1 MTTQQQYIERLK
13 DMVTQK
19 FGRGIATAE
28 DCVALSEAVAEV
40 TDMQLDANDYAK
52 LFIPQS
58 NIAPRPVTLSAL
70 TRYVGY
76 DSWSTFCSS
85 SEVRPAEDSDIIPT
99 PRRWGVFIL
108 TIVAIIVVVV
118 TAIALLDG
126 GKDDD
131 VVVENADVVVAMVEE
146 RWLARTLEECNAL
159 RAYADE
165 QNYSERIDAFMAEY
179 CTTLYDEISSHIISD
194 MQRHSISLTD
204 DEVAS
209 YANSIVVQCCT
220 MCETLRMENDYQE

>member
-13 DMVTQK
+13 GMVVLK

-76 DSWSTFCSS
+76 ESWSTFCSS

-126 GKDDD
+126 GKDDV

-209 YANSIVVQCCT
+209 YTNSIVVQCCT

>member
-13 DMVTQK
+13 GMVVLK

-40 TDMQLDANDYAK
+40 TDMHLDANDYAK

-118 TAIALLDG
+118 TAIALLGG
-126 GKDDD
+126 GKDDV

-146 RWLARTLEECNAL
+146 RWLARTIEECNAL

-220 MCETLRMENDYQE
+220 MCETLRMENNYQE

>member
-19 FGRGIATAE
+19 FGRSIDTMEVCAL
-28 DCVALSEAVAEV
+28 LSEAVSEA
-40 TDMQLDANDYAK
+40 TDMQLDANDYAR
-52 LFIPQS
+52 LFMPKA

-76 DSWSTFCSS
+76 DSWSTFCTSS
-85 SEVRPAEDSDIIPT
+85 DVLPAEDSDIIPT

-108 TIVAIIVVVV
+108 TFMAIVIVFVTAVVLLNGGKEKVVALEDTDIVV
-118 TAIALLDG
+118 AR
-126 GKDDD
+126 
-131 VVVENADVVVAMVEE
+131 VEE

-165 QNYSERIDAFMAEY
+165 ENYTERIDTFMNEY
-179 CTTLYDEISSHIISD
+179 CTTLYDEISSELIAMFERYNITLAGES
-194 MQRHSISLTD
+194 
-204 DEVAS
+204 VAT
-209 YANSIVVQCCT
+209 YAETIMVECYT
-220 MCETLRMENDYQE
+220 MCETLYVEESLMR

>member
-19 FGRGIATAE
+19 FGRSIDTMEVCAL
-28 DCVALSEAVAEV
+28 LSEAVREA
-40 TDMQLDANDYAK
+40 TDMQLDANDYAR
-52 LFIPQS
+52 LFMPKA

-76 DSWSTFCSS
+76 DSWSTFCTSS
-85 SEVRPAEDSDIIPT
+85 DVLPAEDRDIIPT

-108 TIVAIIVVVV
+108 TFMAIVIVFVTAVVLLNGGKEKVVALEDTDIVV
-118 TAIALLDG
+118 AR
-126 GKDDD
+126 
-131 VVVENADVVVAMVEE
+131 VEE

-165 QNYSERIDAFMAEY
+165 ENYTERIDTFMNEY
-179 CTTLYDEISSHIISD
+179 CTTLYDEISSELIAMFERYNITLAGES
-194 MQRHSISLTD
+194 
-204 DEVAS
+204 VAT
-209 YANSIVVQCCT
+209 YAETIMVECYT
-220 MCETLRMENDYQE
+220 MCETLYVEESLMR

>member
-13 DMVTQK
+13 GMVVLK

-40 TDMQLDANDYAK
+40 TDMHLDANDYVK

-118 TAIALLDG
+118 TAIALLNG
-126 GKDDD
+126 GKDDV

-146 RWLARTLEECNAL
+146 RWLARTIEECNAL

>member
-19 FGRGIATAE
+19 FGRNIASTD
-28 DCVALSEAVAEV
+28 DCSMLSEAVREA
-40 TDMQLDANDYAK
+40 TGMQLDANDYAK

-126 GKDDD
+126 GKDDV

-159 RAYADE
+159 RAYSGDAD
-165 QNYSERIDAFMAEY
+165 YTERIDAFMAEY

>member
-40 TDMQLDANDYAK
+40 TDMHLDANDYAK

-126 GKDDD
+126 GKDDV

-209 YANSIVVQCCT
+209 YANPIVVQCCT

>member
-13 DMVTQK
+13 GMVVLK

-40 TDMQLDANDYAK
+40 TDMHLDANDYAK

-146 RWLARTLEECNAL
+146 RWLARTIEECNAL

>member
-19 FGRGIATAE
+19 FGRSIDTME
-28 DCVALSEAVAEV
+28 VCALLGEAVREA
-40 TDMQLDANDYAK
+40 TDMQLDANDYAR
-52 LFIPQS
+52 LFIPKA

-76 DSWSTFCSS
+76 DSWSTFCTSS
-85 SEVRPAEDSDIIPT
+85 DVLPAEDRDIIPT

-108 TIVAIIVVVV
+108 TFMAIVIVFVTAVVLLNGGKEKVVALEYTDIVV
-118 TAIALLDG
+118 AR
-126 GKDDD
+126 
-131 VVVENADVVVAMVEE
+131 VEE

-165 QNYSERIDAFMAEY
+165 ENYTERIDTFMNEY
-179 CTTLYDEISSHIISD
+179 CTTLYDEISSELIAMFERYNITLAGES
-194 MQRHSISLTD
+194 
-204 DEVAS
+204 VAS
-209 YANSIVVQCCT
+209 YAETIMVECYT
-220 MCETLRMENDYQE
+220 MCETLYVEESLMR

>member
-13 DMVTQK
+13 GMVVLK

-126 GKDDD
+126 GKDDV

-220 MCETLRMENDYQE
+220 MCETLRMENDYQK

>member
-13 DMVTQK
+13 GMVVLK

-40 TDMQLDANDYAK
+40 TDMHLDANDYAK

-76 DSWSTFCSS
+76 ESWSTFCSS
-85 SEVRPAEDSDIIPT
+85 SEVRPAEDSDVIPT

-126 GKDDD
+126 GKDDV

-146 RWLARTLEECNAL
+146 RWLARTIEECNAL

>member
-19 FGRGIATAE
+19 FGRSIDTMEVCAL
-28 DCVALSEAVAEV
+28 LSEAVREA
-40 TDMQLDANDYAK
+40 TDMQLDANDYAR
-52 LFIPQS
+52 LFMPKA

-76 DSWSTFCSS
+76 DSWSTFCTSS
-85 SEVRPAEDSDIIPT
+85 DVLPAEDRDIIPT

-108 TIVAIIVVVV
+108 TFMAIVIVFVTAVVLLNGGKEKVVALEYTDIVV
-118 TAIALLDG
+118 AR
-126 GKDDD
+126 
-131 VVVENADVVVAMVEE
+131 VEE

-165 QNYSERIDAFMAEY
+165 ENYTERIDTFMNEY
-179 CTTLYDEISSHIISD
+179 CTTLYDEISSELIAMFERYNITLAGDS
-194 MQRHSISLTD
+194 
-204 DEVAS
+204 VAT
-209 YANSIVVQCCT
+209 YAETIMVECYT
-220 MCETLRMENDYQE
+220 MCETLYVEDSLMR

>member
-13 DMVTQK
+13 GMVVLK

-146 RWLARTLEECNAL
+146 RWLARTIEECNAL

-209 YANSIVVQCCT
+209 YTNSIVVQCCT

>member
-13 DMVTQK
+13 GMVVLK

-28 DCVALSEAVAEV
+28 DCVALGEAVAEV
-40 TDMQLDANDYAK
+40 TEMHLDANDYAK

-118 TAIALLDG
+118 TAIALLNG
-126 GKDDD
+126 GKDDV

-220 MCETLRMENDYQE
+220 MCETLHMENDYQE

>member
-13 DMVTQK
+13 GMVVLK

-40 TDMQLDANDYAK
+40 TDMQLDANDYTK

-76 DSWSTFCSS
+76 ESWSTFCSS

-126 GKDDD
+126 GKDDV

-159 RAYADE
+159 RAYSGDAD
-165 QNYSERIDAFMAEY
+165 YTERIDTFIDEY
-179 CTTLYDEISSHIISD
+179 STTLYEEIESELISAFERYGIALD
-194 MQRHSISLTD
+194 TEKI
-204 DEVAS
+204 AS
-209 YANSIVVQCCT
+209 YTQTIMAQCYT
-220 MCETLRMENDYQE
+220 MCDTLYVEESLM